1 MIKFYLSSFINNLI
15 VDDLKTNLEGKGFC
29 PGYWA
34 NDEDMKQTL
43 IDLTGDK
50 EMEYIFF

>member
-29 PGYWA
+29 PDYWA